1 MNSSP
6 ELGQVH
12 ELPTDLVLGRYA
24 RLARA
29 ILARRGARRLL
40 LPGGMLIDVAWDLLL
55 HLLAHRGDP
64 AQTTL
69 EALAAGAGL
78 SPTVA
83 VRWLSLLQAD
93 GLVQFRPTG
102 WELSPSFLPRMIA
115 HFREHYPDAV

>member
-12 ELPTDLVLGRYA
+12 ELPTELVLGRYA
-24 RLARA
+24 RLARTV
-29 ILARRGARRLL
+29 LARRRARRVL
-40 LPGGMLIDVAWDLLL
+40 LPGGMLVDVAWDLLL

-64 AQTTL
+64 AQTSL
-69 EALAAGAGL
+69 EALAAAAEL

-93 GLVQFRPTG
+93 GLVQFRPSG
-102 WELSPSFLPRMIA
+102 WELTPSFLPRMIG
-115 HFREHYPDAV
+115 HFREHYPEAV